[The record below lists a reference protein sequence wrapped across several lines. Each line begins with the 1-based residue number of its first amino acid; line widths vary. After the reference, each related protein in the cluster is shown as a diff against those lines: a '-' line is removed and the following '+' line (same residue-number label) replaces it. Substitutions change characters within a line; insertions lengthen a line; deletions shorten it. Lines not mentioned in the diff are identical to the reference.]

1 MGKKNN
7 NSGKGTKKA
16 DEEKGTVSLFC
27 YLVEGMDGKVSKDLW
42 LVMSNST
49 MDKVKAHQSRW
60 FPGEEDRTI
69 IVDKKVVYESE
80 KRSFTEKEFKLEFL
94 E

>member
-1 MGKKNN
+1 MGKNKQ
-7 NSGKGTKKA
+7 NSGETKKVE
-16 DEEKGTVSLFC
+16 EEKGTACLFC
-27 YLVEGMDGKVSKDLW
+27 YLVEGMDGKVSKNLW

-69 IVDKKVVYESE
+69 IVDKGIVYEDN
-80 KRSFTEKEFKLEFL
+80 KRTFTETEYKIAFSE
-94 E
+94 

>member
-7 NSGKGTKKA
+7 NSGEETKKV
-16 DEEKGTVSLFC
+16 EKEKGTVCLFC
-27 YLVEGMDGKVSKDLW
+27 YLVEGMEGNVSKDLW
-42 LVMSNST
+42 MVMNNTT
-49 MDKVKAHQSRW
+49 MSKAKDHQSRW

-69 IVDKKVVYESE
+69 IIDKGVVYESE
-80 KRSFTEKEFKLEFL
+80 KRAFTEEEFKLAFL

>member
-1 MGKKNN
+1 MGKNKQ
-7 NSGKGTKKA
+7 NSGGETKKVE
-16 DEEKGTVSLFC
+16 EEKGTACLFC
-27 YLVEGMDGKVSKDLW
+27 YLVEGMDGKVSKNLW

-69 IVDKKVVYESE
+69 IVDKGIVYEDN
-80 KRSFTEKEFKLEFL
+80 KRTFTETEYKIAFSE
-94 E
+94 